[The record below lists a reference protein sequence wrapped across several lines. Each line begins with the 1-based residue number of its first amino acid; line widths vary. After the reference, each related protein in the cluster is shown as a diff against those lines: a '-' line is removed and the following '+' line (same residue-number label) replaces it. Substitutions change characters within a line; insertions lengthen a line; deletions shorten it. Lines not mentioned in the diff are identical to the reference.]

1 MPSTFTFR
9 FFAAILLMG
18 HLFSLSAWAQSGR
31 PTIDDIDILCND
43 SFEMPPPPPP
53 IILSGATCHVTFKND
68 DPILEGAGRSK
79 ELHYGALSDGPV
91 TMTFSN
97 RTAPWV
103 VEVRDEEGG
112 LLLRSSGD
120 GKGEGKS
127 ISVDLS
133 AGDAIRITVALADEG
148 TRGKLRFILKETNI
162 EEGNERLDEAR
173 RETGRFRSLFLEALE
188 AGDRTAAS
196 DAMRKGI
203 EAARSYRGYRWDHK
217 LIGFLAWIRGYDLVK
232 NDPVAWLKTTEPV
245 VDYLEIKFNP
255 GDKRLLAFRREL
267 AEAFSLNGQRERCL
281 EQAELAWR
289 ITELAFREER
299 ETIFKARCDYALAL
313 GDVGCHYDSYTI
325 HERVLKEFGHILAGD
340 ALDEAQ
346 FRLNYS
352 ACMWAVGDLYGSRHE
367 IEAALAILEQ
377 KVDSKN
383 LNLLKVRLHHATV
396 LYSMGE
402 LLSAKTAAEK
412 ALATAEEILGATHL
426 LLQECR
432 QTLAI
437 ILTET
442 GDLARARPLQ
452 ENALKEVLAHHAGN
466 TFQVQRAQIHL
477 AGILLDSG
485 DLDGA
490 RELAEQAMAIAETVR
505 RKNDQ
510 NAQNAM
516 GLLARIFFSLG
527 EYEAARGMWGNLC
540 EIWRDKWLSK
550 SRLQFYSLANMA
562 LCEHHLGDTKA
573 ARLKLEETFS
583 EFDRRSALSES
594 DVFWYRANLAQM
606 LADSG
611 DKRGAVENVRL
622 AMDGFRK
629 FMARQMRS
637 GAVREIEEA
646 TVAFGYIPD
655 LFLSLVGGTPAFER
669 ESFKAVELCRSAGRR
684 VAHARRKI
692 PADGSEK
699 IAALQYAYS
708 RANCRVSEAGGDDL
722 VAAIGKREIAERALA
737 SAREGLRAAA
747 GLGRDVSADE
757 VIAALG
763 EGCAGVTIVRYG
775 RRIPGNRAGEISL
788 EKGMPSYLAFIIKKP
803 NTICRI
809 DLGPAEPIDG
819 AVKEWRDSLCH
830 KPASA
835 AEGASARRAARE
847 LIRLVWK
854 PIVGAVGE
862 AKRLV
867 IAPDALLAT
876 IPLDALPHD
885 SGIALDTYKVSYIDS
900 LSDLVLSTDGHGTR
914 GDCLVMLG
922 DVAYNEAPRRFG
934 AQAST
939 DRTVEADPESFEFDV
954 RIVPQ
959 FGSAGLTPLP
969 GTAKEIG
976 AVSRQFVELVGG
988 KSIVVKGAEASKT
1001 SLFALAPK
1009 AGYLHLATHGY
1020 FAPEIVRSKTDDPP
1034 LLKERLFSTW
1044 HEKVEGLAPSLLSGL
1059 LLAGSGLPADNKG
1072 RRGILTA
1079 EEMQGLDLALCKLV
1093 VLSACES
1100 NVGLARAGRGIM
1112 SMQRALSI
1120 AGARGSI
1127 TSLWKVDDEAARAF
1141 FTHFYGY
1148 LWRDGLDPAAA
1159 LRRVKLDMASGKITP
1174 TKGSVPRGPPK
1185 PRPRDVS
1192 RPHDYSH
1199 PFYWA
1204 AFVYWGSDI

>member
-876 IPLDALPHD
+876 IPLDALPSIVPSYGPVAMTD
-885 SGIALDTYKVSYIDS
+885 PATFLGMEIPIAGIAGDQQAA
-900 LSDLVLSTDGHGTR
+900 LVGQAGFVR
-914 GDCLVMLG
+914 GDAKCTYGTGSFLLV
-922 DVAYNEAPRRFG
+922 N
-934 AQAST
+934 T
-939 DRTVEADPESFEFDV
+939 
-954 RIVPQ
+954 
-959 FGSAGLTPLP
+959 
-969 GTAKEIG
+969 GTK
-976 AVSRQFVELVGG
+976 
-988 KSIVVKGAEASKT
+988 
-1001 SLFALAPK
+1001 
-1009 AGYLHLATHGY
+1009 
-1020 FAPEIVRSKTDDPP
+1020 IVRS
-1034 LLKERLFSTW
+1034 
-1044 HEKVEGLAPSLLSGL
+1044 GGGL
-1059 LLAGSGLPADNKG
+1059 LTTVALGAPDGS
-1072 RRGILTA
+1072 RTF
-1079 EEMQGLDLALCKLV
+1079 ALEGAIFV
-1093 VLSACES
+1093 TGSA
-1100 NVGLARAGRGIM
+1100 VQWL
-1112 SMQRALSI
+1112 
-1120 AGARGSI
+1120 
-1127 TSLWKVDDEAARAF
+1127 
-1141 FTHFYGY
+1141 
-1148 LWRDGLDPAAA
+1148 RDGLGIITSASEVEQLARTVDDSAGVVFVPALTGLGAPDWDPYARGMIIGINRGTTAGHIARATLEGIAFEVADVVDLMVREADVSLGQLNVDGGAAA
-1159 LRRVKLDMASGKITP
+1159 NDLLCQIQADLLDIEIL
-1174 TKGSVPRGPPK
+1174 
-1185 PRPRDVS
+1185 RPRELQS
-1192 RPHDYSH
+1192 TGLG
-1199 PFYWA
+1199 A
-1204 AFVYWGSDI
+1204 AFLAGLGTGVWSSPQDIAMSREVDHRFTPQSLDAQLSRERWRDAVNRSRGWAEPTDDSGDTTGR